1 MRAFFCLPLDEDVRA
16 AIGRVAE
23 RIQRQVQMAAT
34 WVEPANYHV
43 TLRFLGDIDPE
54 LTVELRDLAVRAA
67 ALTAPLSLSLRDV
80 GGFPTLERARVLWV
94 GGETPAAFHSLA
106 ETLEYG
112 LRELG
117 FPAEAKPAVS
127 HVTIARLKGMPDRRL
142 AEIVERV
149 GRVAVR
155 EVQPRAVVLMQSELD
170 PRGARYT
177 PVFSVGIPNGQS

>member
-16 AIGRVAE
+16 AIGRAAE

-43 TLRFLGDIDPE
+43 TLRFLGDIDPALTIE
-54 LTVELRDLAVRAA
+54 LQELAA
-67 ALTAPLSLSLRDV
+67 HAIALTAPFSLSLRDV

-94 GGETPAAFHSLA
+94 GGEAPAAFRGLA
-106 ETLEYG
+106 ETLEHG

-117 FPAEAKPAVS
+117 FPAEPKPAVS
-127 HVTIARLKGMPDRRL
+127 HVTIARVKGAPDRRL
-142 AEIVERV
+142 AEIVARV
-149 GRVAVR
+149 GSVATR
-155 EVQPRAVVLMQSELD
+155 AVQPKDVVLMQSELG

-177 PVFSVGIPNGQS
+177 RLFSVGIPHGQS